1 MLFFGAFIIRYRI
14 EFILGFPLVALVM
27 AIYFKLA
34 FKPASS
40 VQNPEKLYKEPVLM
54 GAFTG
59 TVVVMVLLLF
69 IRIPRLEN
77 FFRPTLPQSSSM
89 PACVE

>member
-1 MLFFGAFIIRYRI
+1 
-14 EFILGFPLVALVM
+14 VALVM

-34 FKPASS
+34 FKPESS
-40 VQNPEKLYKEPVLM
+40 VQNPEKLYREPALM

-69 IRIPRLEN
+69 IRIPRLES
-77 FFRPTLPQSSSM
+77 FFRPTLPQASSS
-89 PACVE
+89 PVCVE